1 MQGILLMRKDDSS
14 EFPVVIE
21 MSEGCSNA
29 DAWSLIRTLQSV
41 TSLPI
46 VATTV
51 PPIEVSP

>member
-1 MQGILLMRKDDSS
+1 MRKDDSS

-29 DAWSLIRTLQSV
+29 DAWSLVRRLQGV
-41 TSLPI
+41 TSLPL
-46 VATTV
+46 VTTAV